1 MNNKAIDY
9 TSLEVDG
16 IDTLDHP
23 DYCDAY
29 FSKGLYEDGTPISD
43 SELEILSSNGELLH
57 EKIMEVLY

>member
-1 MNNKAIDY
+1 MKFKIDY

-29 FSKGLYEDGTPISD
+29 FSKGLYEDGTSIPD
-43 SELEILSSNGELLH
+43 SVLEILSNDGELLH
-57 EKIMEVLY
+57 EKIIDILY